1 MHMNGGYTAGDRLSA
16 GFTTARL
23 ETAGAVIGRLRRG
36 KRRPLVLQGYRFQV
50 FSRDRGRR
58 LHHAPAIGREA
69 AAADVRGHAFS
80 CGRFLP
86 EEAPGEPLGARRPI
100 LHN

>member
-23 ETAGAVIGRLRRG
+23 ETAGAVIGRLRCG
-36 KRRPLVLQGYRFQV
+36 KRGPLVRQGYRFQV
-50 FSRDRGRR
+50 FARDRR

-69 AAADVRGHAFS
+69 AADVRRHALS

-86 EEAPGEPLGARRPI
+86 EEAPGEPLGAQRPV

>member
-50 FSRDRGRR
+50 FSRDRGGRPY
-58 LHHAPAIGREA
+58 HARAIGRA
-69 AAADVRGHAFS
+69 AAADVRRHALS
-80 CGRFLP
+80 CGHFLP

>member
-23 ETAGAVIGRLRRG
+23 ETAGAMIS
-36 KRRPLVLQGYRFQV
+36 PMQGYRFQV
-50 FSRDRGRR
+50 FRDNRCGR
-58 LHHAPAIGREA
+58 LYHALAIGREA
-69 AAADVRGHAFS
+69 APADVRGHALS
-80 CGRFLP
+80 CGCFLP